1 MVVPVRFSRRIC
13 LPTAS
18 SPGKYV
24 RAKLSFTAAMS
35 GFPGPSCSTKKRP
48 SLREVPTTAKY
59 AGVTVRYA
67 AVAMPSAVFKERPGI
82 EKSWKAK
89 PDPAGRF
96 DDAQTSMTPGSECI
110 RLNNSWE
117 KFAKSMPPGYLDS
130 GNVIIIVSTRSGRK
144 PRSVEVTRW

>member
-1 MVVPVRFSRRIC
+1 RR
-13 LPTAS
+13 S
-18 SPGKYV
+18 
-24 RAKLSFTAAMS
+24 LSA
-35 GFPGPSCSTKKRP
+35 R
-48 SLREVPTTAKY
+48 PTTRKC

-96 DDAQTSMTPGSECI
+96 DDAQTSMTPGSDSI

-144 PRSVEVTRW
+144 PKSVEVTRWYVRAISDAPITTVKATAISRIPHARGVCIFLRPLQD